1 MAKICQAFRHRDLK
15 PCGMRCHGD
24 SDTCIQHH
32 DFYDKSIWK
41 HRFLN
46 LENKRYLLQGIDC
59 APNSFIR
66 RIQHVIEFSLNSG
79 KIVLTEPEIML
90 LPSVPLQN
98 WNLPHNSLTD
108 LFTVMC
114 GTGKVLPTWNKNI
127 LRHAIYDYFKMYT
140 NQALLDYLPSMEA
153 RLGRLLANPVTSPAE
168 IFPLF
173 SEYFNKRLLMRNDP
187 VWRGIVH
194 DRHQRFIKEA
204 LALPQMRDYLLLS
217 DEMIASYF
225 FKKPR
230 ITMDEYWVSWIMGKR
245 PPRKVNPTERL
256 TLSFSQM
263 GRTLAPLVRPY
274 RDAEKARHKSLL
286 AQHKEGF
293 AMAVWHPKNVERW
306 LAMGGWPLVAS
317 IAGDEG
323 LV

>member
-1 MAKICQAFRHRDLK
+1 MAKICQAFRHHDLK

-24 SDTCIQHH
+24 SDTCIQHR

-59 APNSFIR
+59 AANSFVR

-114 GTGKVLPTWNKNI
+114 GTGKVMPSWNKNI
-127 LRHAIYDYFKMYT
+127 LRHAVYDYFKMYT
-140 NQALLDYLPSMEA
+140 NQALLDYVPSMEG
-153 RLGRLLANPVTSPAE
+153 RLGRLLANPATSPAE
-168 IFPLF
+168 IFPIF

-204 LALPQMRDYLLLS
+204 LALPQMRECLLLS

-225 FKKPR
+225 FKWPPLM
-230 ITMDEYWVSWIMGKR
+230 MDEFWASWIKEKR
-245 PPRKVNPTERL
+245 APRKVNPTERL

-274 RDAEKARHKSLL
+274 RDAEKARHKTLV
-286 AQHKEGF
+286 AQYKEGF

-306 LAMGGWPLVAS
+306 LNIGGWPLVAS